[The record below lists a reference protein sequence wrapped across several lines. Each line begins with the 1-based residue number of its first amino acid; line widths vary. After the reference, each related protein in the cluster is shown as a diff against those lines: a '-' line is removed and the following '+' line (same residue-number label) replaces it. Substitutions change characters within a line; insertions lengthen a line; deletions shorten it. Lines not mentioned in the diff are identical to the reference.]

1 MYNTPVAP
9 MVSSSVPLAP
19 SQSQARLR
27 RFIALPDPT
36 LLLLGARRIPP
47 VHCPR
52 TNSTEA
58 LSILT
63 SVGFRQLEVRNYVAA
78 AKSLRPDIV
87 LGLADYVT
95 HQKSGRLRIEKMGDR
110 TLKWL
115 KMLADGLSG
124 TLNEDLKA
132 VGKPKGLRDGPTGP
146 GSLESQA
153 AKSASSC
160 SAEQKEPHGGARSAI
175 FAPILPIAFE
185 EQAWYMDDLQD
196 EPLLCKISGLV
207 VHDTSMVADLPP
219 RLQHLPRLSVG
230 EPISVYDVSSTTP
243 ISTTTPQDILRD
255 VSLGVDL
262 FATSLL
268 TSAAEGG
275 IAFDF
280 TFPAPKHSTS
290 AAPTD
295 DGVSSLRNTI
305 LSSTANPSTA
315 TMPEPPGST
324 PTAANHGSVVAHLD
338 EGSFAAENLSLG
350 LNLHLPQHATSMR
363 PISEHC
369 KCYTC
374 QRHHRAYIHHLLVTE
389 EMLAWVLLQ
398 IHNHYVF
405 DLFFGGVR
413 KCIETRGP
421 QEFEEERERFERVYE
436 RRFPER
442 TAKGPRYIML
452 SQDILFLASLF
463 CRGPTTISPAVIFCV
478 YTPLHQTLAMLT
490 VPTSL
495 FLFRPQNSW
504 LPIRNSGTRPATEE
518 RASLP
523 ALDRGRRQA
532 AAKRYPCKR
541 LPREWSGNPRQC
553 RDRRRRLQLGL

>member
-1 MYNTPVAP
+1 
-9 MVSSSVPLAP
+9 MVSGSVPLAP
-19 SQSQARLR
+19 SQPQSRLR

-47 VHCPR
+47 VHCPQ

-78 AKSLRPDIV
+78 AKNLRPDIV

-124 TLNEDLKA
+124 TLNKDLEA
-132 VGKPKGLRDGPTGP
+132 VGKPKGLRDGAAEP
-146 GSLESQA
+146 ESPEIPATQ
-153 AKSASSC
+153 SVSSC
-160 SAEQKEPHGGARSAI
+160 SIEQKQPHRGAAPAI

-185 EQAWYMDDLQD
+185 QQAWYMDDLQD
-196 EPLLCKISGLV
+196 EPLLDKISGLV
-207 VHDTSMVADLPP
+207 VHDTSMVPDLPP

-255 VSLGVDL
+255 ISLGVDI

-268 TSAAEGG
+268 TSATEGG

-280 TFPAPKHSTS
+280 TFPAPKHSTFAAS
-290 AAPTD
+290 AN
-295 DGVSSLRNTI
+295 DGLSFLRNTI
-305 LSSTANPSTA
+305 VSSTASRNTA
-315 TMPEPPGST
+315 SKPEESGST
-324 PTAANHGSVVAHLD
+324 PTTANLGLVIAHSDGGS
-338 EGSFAAENLSLG
+338 SAAENFSLG
-350 LNLHLPQHATSMR
+350 LNLHLTEHATSTR

-374 QRHHRAYIHHLLVTE
+374 RRHHRAYIHHLLVTE

-405 DLFFGGVR
+405 DRFFGGVR

-436 RRFPER
+436 RRFPDR
-442 TAKGPRYIML
+442 TGKGP
-452 SQDILFLASLF
+452 
-463 CRGPTTISPAVIFCV
+463 
-478 YTPLHQTLAMLT
+478 
-490 VPTSL
+490 
-495 FLFRPQNSW
+495 
-504 LPIRNSGTRPATEE
+504 
-518 RASLP
+518 
-523 ALDRGRRQA
+523 
-532 AAKRYPCKR
+532 
-541 LPREWSGNPRQC
+541 
-553 RDRRRRLQLGL
+553 